1 MLLSEICILK
11 NGSVLTIPLHD
22 PSAMGYSFLAFSKQS
37 TALFSFPNHPERKIN
52 NLTAIE
58 IYFY

>member
-22 PSAMGYSFLAFSKQS
+22 PSAKGYSSLAFSKKS
-37 TALFSFPNHPERKIN
+37 TALFSFPNHPERKTN
-52 NLTAIE
+52 NLTAT
-58 IYFY
+58 